1 VECFKDLKH
10 LYRQKIRRSVV
21 IKRYQVILLSI
32 LLLPISA
39 YAADNQCL
47 DKTCV
52 DVFTQDNQ
60 LIIIAQKGA
69 GKPVAA
75 SKKPIVKPKPV
86 TPKPV
91 APKPVAPN
99 PKVEAKPVPKPTV
112 KPVRK
117 VATKPATVSLS
128 DRLIKLL
135 PLGDINFQPESDGLV
150 NVPVYFWTQT
160 PQHFSAVVPILDLV
174 GDGLVNVPVYFWTQT
189 PQHFSAVVPIL
200 DLVVYVNLHSTF
212 TWSFGDG
219 SFYTTTNQGG
229 PYPLGLI
236 THTYRKNSN
245 YPVGLK
251 VVWRGSWSVNGVTT
265 PISGEAITQSV
276 SRQISI
282 VNAVGR
288 FTK

>member
-1 VECFKDLKH
+1 M
-10 LYRQKIRRSVV
+10 V
-21 IKRYQVILLSI
+21 IKRYQVVLLTILV
-32 LLLPISA
+32 LPISA
-39 YAADNQCL
+39 FAADNQCL

-60 LIIIAQKGA
+60 LIITAQKGA
-69 GKPVAA
+69 GKPAAA
-75 SKKPIVKPKPV
+75 SKKPVVKPKPV
-86 TPKPV
+86 IPKPV
-91 APKPVAPN
+91 APKPVAPKPVAPK
-99 PKVEAKPVPKPTV
+99 PKVATKPVPKPTV

-135 PLGDINFQPESDGLV
+135 PVGDINFQPES
-150 NVPVYFWTQT
+150 
-160 PQHFSAVVPILDLV
+160 
-174 GDGLVNVPVYFWTQT
+174 DGLVNVPVYFWTQT

-236 THTYRKNSN
+236 THTYRKNNN

>member
-1 VECFKDLKH
+1 M
-10 LYRQKIRRSVV
+10 V

-39 YAADNQCL
+39 FAADNQCL

-60 LIIIAQKGA
+60 LIITAQKGA

-75 SKKPIVKPKPV
+75 SKKPVVKPKLV

-91 APKPVAPN
+91 APKPKVA
-99 PKVEAKPVPKPTV
+99 AKPAPKPTVKPTV

-117 VATKPATVSLS
+117 VAAKPANVSLS

-135 PLGDINFQPESDGLV
+135 PVGDINFQPES
-150 NVPVYFWTQT
+150 
-160 PQHFSAVVPILDLV
+160 
-174 GDGLVNVPVYFWTQT
+174 DGLVNVPVYFWTQT

>member
-1 VECFKDLKH
+1 M
-10 LYRQKIRRSVV
+10 V

-39 YAADNQCL
+39 FAADNQCL

-60 LIIIAQKGA
+60 LIITAQKGA
-69 GKPVAA
+69 GKSVAA
-75 SKKPIVKPKPV
+75 SKKPVVKPKPIVKPKPV

-91 APKPVAPN
+91 APKPKVA
-99 PKVEAKPVPKPTV
+99 AKPAPKPTIKTPVKPIV

-117 VATKPATVSLS
+117 VAAKPATVSLS

-135 PLGDINFQPESDGLV
+135 PVGDINFQPES
-150 NVPVYFWTQT
+150 
-160 PQHFSAVVPILDLV
+160 
-174 GDGLVNVPVYFWTQT
+174 DGLVNVPVYFWTQT

-236 THTYRKNSN
+236 THTYRKNNN

>member
-1 VECFKDLKH
+1 M
-10 LYRQKIRRSVV
+10 V

-39 YAADNQCL
+39 FAADNQCL

-60 LIIIAQKGA
+60 LIITAQKGA

-75 SKKPIVKPKPV
+75 SKKPVVKQKPIVKPKPV

-91 APKPVAPN
+91 APKPVAPK
-99 PKVEAKPVPKPTV
+99 PKVVAKPVPKPTV
-112 KPVRK
+112 KPNVKPTVKPVRK
-117 VATKPATVSLS
+117 VAAKPANISLS

-135 PLGDINFQPESDGLV
+135 PVGDINFQPESE
-150 NVPVYFWTQT
+150 
-160 PQHFSAVVPILDLV
+160 
-174 GDGLVNVPVYFWTQT
+174 GLVNVPVYFWTQT

>member
-1 VECFKDLKH
+1 M
-10 LYRQKIRRSVV
+10 V
-21 IKRYQVILLSI
+21 IKRYQVVLLSI

-39 YAADNQCL
+39 FAADNQCL

-60 LIIIAQKGA
+60 LIITAQKGA
-69 GKPVAA
+69 GKPAAA
-75 SKKPIVKPKPV
+75 SKKPVVKPKPV
-86 TPKPV
+86 IPKPV
-91 APKPVAPN
+91 APKPKVATKPVAPK
-99 PKVEAKPVPKPTV
+99 PKVATKPVAPKPKVATKPVPKPTV

-135 PLGDINFQPESDGLV
+135 PVGDINFQPES
-150 NVPVYFWTQT
+150 
-160 PQHFSAVVPILDLV
+160 
-174 GDGLVNVPVYFWTQT
+174 DGLVNVPVYFWTQT

>member
-1 VECFKDLKH
+1 M
-10 LYRQKIRRSVV
+10 V

-39 YAADNQCL
+39 FAADNQCL

-60 LIIIAQKGA
+60 LIITAQKGA

-75 SKKPIVKPKPV
+75 SKKPVVKQKPIVK
-86 TPKPV
+86 PKPV
-91 APKPVAPN
+91 APKPKVA
-99 PKVEAKPVPKPTV
+99 AKPAPKPTV
-112 KPVRK
+112 KPTVKPIRK
-117 VATKPATVSLS
+117 VAAKPANLSLS

-135 PLGDINFQPESDGLV
+135 PVGDINFQPES
-150 NVPVYFWTQT
+150 
-160 PQHFSAVVPILDLV
+160 
-174 GDGLVNVPVYFWTQT
+174 DGLVNVPVYFWTQT

-236 THTYRKNSN
+236 THTYRTNSN

>member
-1 VECFKDLKH
+1 
-10 LYRQKIRRSVV
+10 VV
-21 IKRYQVILLSI
+21 IKRYQVIFLTF

-39 YAADNQCL
+39 FAADNQCL

-60 LIIIAQKGA
+60 LIITAQKGA
-69 GKPVAA
+69 GKPVSA
-75 SKKPIVKPKPV
+75 SKKPVVKPKPV
-86 TPKPV
+86 IPKPV
-91 APKPVAPN
+91 APKPKVATKPVAPK
-99 PKVEAKPVPKPTV
+99 PKVATKPVAPKPKVATKPVPKPTV

-135 PLGDINFQPESDGLV
+135 PVGDINFQPES
-150 NVPVYFWTQT
+150 
-160 PQHFSAVVPILDLV
+160 
-174 GDGLVNVPVYFWTQT
+174 DGLVNVPVYFWTQT

>member
-1 VECFKDLKH
+1 
-10 LYRQKIRRSVV
+10 VV
-21 IKRYQVILLSI
+21 IKRYQVILTLS
-32 LLLPISA
+32 LLLPASVA
-39 YAADNQCL
+39 AADNQCM

-60 LIIIAQKGA
+60 LIITAQKGA
-69 GKPVAA
+69 GKPAAA
-75 SKKPIVKPKPV
+75 SKKPVVKPKPV
-86 TPKPV
+86 IPKPV
-91 APKPVAPN
+91 APKPKVAT
-99 PKVEAKPVPKPTV
+99 KPVPKPTV

-135 PLGDINFQPESDGLV
+135 PVGDINFQPES
-150 NVPVYFWTQT
+150 
-160 PQHFSAVVPILDLV
+160 
-174 GDGLVNVPVYFWTQT
+174 DGLVNVPVYFWTQT